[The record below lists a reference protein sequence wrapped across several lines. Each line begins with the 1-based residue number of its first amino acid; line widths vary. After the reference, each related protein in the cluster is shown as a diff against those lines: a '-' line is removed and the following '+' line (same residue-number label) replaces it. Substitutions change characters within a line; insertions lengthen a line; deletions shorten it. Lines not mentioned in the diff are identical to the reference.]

1 MRRSRNEPE
10 DQKMFTLALL
20 VVSVAALYFAA
31 EVLMPLAL
39 AILLSFVLAPMV
51 TRLERWQLG
60 RVPSVLIA
68 VSAAFVIVL
77 SIGWIV
83 GNQMVNL
90 VSQAPTYRDNIIA
103 RIQYFKRTDTGP
115 LSKLEKMV
123 SDLSGEI
130 TEPAKQQVEHAANK
144 VGAEPGGA
152 TSAERAATADDTTA
166 SGPAATPAA
175 IPADAAPVAPAATA
189 DASPADDPAAVEEPK
204 PIPVEIVQ
212 PEFSPYSVLS
222 AVVPGALGWLG
233 TVGIVSVFVVFMLLE
248 RHEMRNRLIRLIGSD
263 QISLTTQAL
272 DDASHRVSKYL
283 RMQLIIN
290 AGYGVMIALGLYMIG
305 LPNAVTWGL
314 FAGVLR
320 YLPYVGPW
328 LGAMIGIVLS
338 LAFFDTWTE
347 PLLTI
352 SLFVV
357 AELIVNN
364 IMEPV
369 LYQSSTG
376 ISTIGILVAA
386 LFWTWL
392 WGPIGLVLAT
402 PLTVCIV
409 VIGRYVPS
417 LQFLNVLLSDGDA
430 LPAGAQFYQRL
441 LVSDE
446 NESRELVEEYLKSH
460 SVDEL
465 LEHVLLPALELT
477 EQDTHQGTLDT
488 SQRDYIQENMQDLL
502 DELPELAPDYFQ
514 RDDAEVA
521 NTPPPTR
528 TVLIAPARDVADEIA
543 GEMLALRLREKGID
557 ATVLSSKLLFGEV
570 VEQISQSPSPL
581 VVVSAVPPFAVRHA
595 RALTKRLRHR
605 LHGVKI
611 LVGVW
616 ASEEH
621 GRRTDA
627 RMTSAGSDR
636 LVHRL
641 TTAVEYVERYAPGR
655 VRATEPA
662 DEIAAEK
669 LPS

>member
-1 MRRSRNEPE
+1 
-10 DQKMFTLALL
+10 MFTLALL

-51 TRLERWQLG
+51 SRLERWRLG
-60 RVPSVLIA
+60 RVPSILIA
-68 VSAAFVIVL
+68 VSGAFVIVF

-90 VSQAPTYRDNIIA
+90 VSEAPTYRDNIIT
-103 RIQYFKRTDTGP
+103 RIQYFKHTDTGP

-123 SDLSGEI
+123 ADLSGEF
-130 TEPAKQQVEHAANK
+130 TEPAKKQVEHAARK
-144 VGAEPGGA
+144 GGSQA
-152 TSAERAATADDTTA
+152 SPSTSGERAATADDA
-166 SGPAATPAA
+166 SARGPVPA
-175 IPADAAPVAPAATA
+175 PAGPPPVAVEPPT
-189 DASPADDPAAVEEPK
+189 PDPTTSAEPR

-212 PEFSPYSVLS
+212 PEFSPYSILS

-263 QISLTTQAL
+263 QISVTTQAL

-290 AGYGVMIALGLYMIG
+290 AGYGVMIALGLYLIG
-305 LPNAVTWGL
+305 LPNALTWGL

-347 PLLTI
+347 PLLTVT
-352 SLFVV
+352 LFVV

-417 LQFLNVLLSDGDA
+417 LQFLNVLLSDDNA
-430 LPAGAQFYQRL
+430 LPVGAQFYQRL

-446 NESRELVEEYLKSH
+446 DESRELVEEYLKSH

-477 EQDTHQGTLDT
+477 EQDTQRGTLET
-488 SQRDYIQENMQDLL
+488 TQRDYIQENMQDLL
-502 DELPELAPDYFQ
+502 DELPDLAPDYFK
-514 RDDAEVA
+514 RDEEAA
-521 NTPPPTR
+521 TSTPPPSR
-528 TVLIAPARDVADEIA
+528 TVLIVPARDVADEIA

-605 LHGVKI
+605 LQGVKI

-621 GRRTDA
+621 GRRTDS
-627 RMTSAGSDR
+627 RISSAGSDR

-655 VRATEPA
+655 VRATE
-662 DEIAAEK
+662 AAVETAPEK
-669 LPS
+669 QST